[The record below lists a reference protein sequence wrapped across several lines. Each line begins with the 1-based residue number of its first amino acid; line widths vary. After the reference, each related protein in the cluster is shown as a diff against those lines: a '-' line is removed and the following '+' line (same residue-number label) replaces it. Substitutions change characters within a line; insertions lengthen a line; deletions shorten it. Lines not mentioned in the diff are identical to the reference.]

1 MPQKGAAMTQPL
13 SGITVLDFTTLLPG
27 PLATLMLAEA
37 GAEVVK
43 IERPGGEELRRHP
56 PYIDGES
63 AVYAL
68 LNRGKKSIVLDLK
81 AADARARLAPL
92 LARCD
97 VVVEQFRPGV
107 MARLGLGY
115 EAVKAMNPRVIY
127 CAITGYGQ
135 DGPRRNEA
143 GHDLNYIAATGL
155 LALSPGP
162 ADRPTVPP
170 ALIGDIGGGAMPAV
184 MNILL
189 GLCRRDATGEGC
201 FIDIA
206 MADAMFT
213 FAWHALAS
221 GFAEHRFPA
230 PATARLTGGS
240 PRYQLYP
247 TSDGKLVACA
257 ALEQKFWLAFCAAIG
272 LAAPLIDDRVDAA
285 ATTAA
290 VAGII
295 ASRTAQEWEPV
306 FTAADCCVTIVTDL
320 EHAVL
325 DPHFVGRGLFAH
337 QLVTAKGTMMPAL
350 PVPID
355 RGFRQA
361 PHAVSTLRPG
371 DHDGMI

>member
-1 MPQKGAAMTQPL
+1 
-13 SGITVLDFTTLLPG
+13 
-27 PLATLMLAEA
+27 
-37 GAEVVK
+37 
-43 IERPGGEELRRHP
+43 
-56 PYIDGES
+56 
-63 AVYAL
+63 
-68 LNRGKKSIVLDLK
+68 
-81 AADARARLAPL
+81 
-92 LARCD
+92 
-97 VVVEQFRPGV
+97 

-115 EAVKAMNPRVIY
+115 EAVKAMNPRVVY

-272 LAAPLIDDRVDAA
+272 LAAPLVDDRVDAA

-337 QLVTAKGTMMPAL
+337 QLVTAKGTEMPAL

-355 RGFRQA
+355 RGFRDA
-361 PHAVSTLRPG
+361 PRAVATLRPG
-371 DHDGMI
+371 EHDGTI